1 MIAGTIRFFDLFSG
15 IGGFRLGLNRA
26 GGFVCVGHCEVD
38 AYADKNYRVLF
49 DTEGEWFCND
59 ARNIDTENMPDF
71 DLLCAGFP
79 CQSFSIAGKRG
90 GFADPRGTLFFEIA
104 RLLKEKQPQYFLLE
118 NVPGLLSHDKGRT
131 FHTILCTL
139 SELGYH
145 VEWKVLNSKDFGVPH
160 SRKRVYIVGYFDGRC
175 AGKILP
181 FPETNGAA
189 LIQICAG
196 SQGKRVYHQDGL
208 SCTLTSGAGGM
219 GGKTGLYQVGVPI
232 KENTQKG
239 YKMAY
244 SGDSIDLGYPGIN
257 SRRGRVG
264 HEIAHTLT
272 TGIQQGTL
280 HFVDLSSPP
289 LVTEEARSLN
299 TRQDASVYN
308 HKGEGS
314 GILSETGARA
324 VLTPAKVKA
333 RQNGRRIKEL
343 EEPMFTITATD
354 RHGVVYQGR
363 IRRLVPR
370 ECLRLQGYWDE
381 EIDKILLDTSDNQAY
396 KQAGNSVTVNV
407 VEAIGKRLQITH
419 CLLEKEEIDGR

>member
-1 MIAGTIRFFDLFSG
+1 M
-15 IGGFRLGLNRA
+15 
-26 GGFVCVGHCEVD
+26 GHCEVD

-59 ARNIDTENMPDF
+59 ARNIDTGNMPDF

-90 GFADPRGTLFFEIA
+90 GFADARGTLFFEIA
-104 RLLKEKQPQYFLLE
+104 RLLKEKRPQYFLLE
-118 NVPGLLSHDKGRT
+118 NVPGLLSHDGGRT
-131 FHTILCTL
+131 FHTILSTL

-145 VEWKVLNSKDFGVPH
+145 VEWKVLNSKDFGVPQ
-160 SRKRVYIVGYFDGRC
+160 SRKRVYIVGYLDGRC

-196 SQGKRVYHQDGL
+196 SQGKRIYHQDGL
-208 SCTLTSGAGGM
+208 SCTLTSSAGGM
-219 GGKTGLYQVGVPI
+219 GGKTGLYQTGIPI
-232 KENTQKG
+232 KENTRKG

-244 SGDSIDLGYPGIN
+244 PGDSIDLGYAGMN

-280 HFVDLSSPP
+280 HFVDLSQPP
-289 LVTEEARSLN
+289 LVTKEARCLN
-299 TRQDASVYN
+299 TRQDGSIHH
-308 HKGEGS
+308 HKGESS
-314 GILSETGARA
+314 GVIKKTGPRA
-324 VLTPAKVKA
+324 ILTPTKTSV
-333 RQNGRRIKEL
+333 RQNGRRMKET

-354 RHGVVYQGR
+354 RHGIVYRGR

-370 ECLRLQGYWDE
+370 ECLRLQGYQDE
-381 EIDKILLDTSDNQAY
+381 EIDRILEDTSDNQAY
-396 KQAGNSVTVNV
+396 KQAGNGVTVNV
-407 VEAIGKRLQITH
+407 VEAIGKRLVH
-419 CLLEKEEIDGR
+419 SLLEKKEMETDSEEEGIFRSGEGTDSAISTTGIQQRGSDCPGV